1 MAKADV
7 YYNGVKNNDIFAD
20 LLLMKAACIMNKPP
34 QSEQDQIQNFAKA
47 FQTGLEAEKIVIS
60 CFGPY
65 HEKLLE
71 VYTVVGQIALALGK
85 GDMSFAFVKKSLE
98 VVEKVHGKES
108 EHYIAKLEEMV
119 EVLNSIQ

>member
-7 YYNGVKNNDIFAD
+7 YYNCVKNNDIFAD

-47 FQTGLEAEKIVIS
+47 FQTGLEAEKIVIA

-71 VYTVVGQIALALGK
+71 VYTVVG
-85 GDMSFAFVKKSLE
+85 
-98 VVEKVHGKES
+98 
-108 EHYIAKLEEMV
+108 
-119 EVLNSIQ
+119 